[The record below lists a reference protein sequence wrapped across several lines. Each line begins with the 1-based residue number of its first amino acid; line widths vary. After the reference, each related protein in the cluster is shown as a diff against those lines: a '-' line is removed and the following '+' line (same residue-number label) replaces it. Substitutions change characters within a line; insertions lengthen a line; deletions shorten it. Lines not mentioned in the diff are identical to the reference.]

1 MGQKVEPR
9 VLRLG
14 INKGW
19 NSLWYNKK
27 NYKNVLK
34 QDVNLVEYIKA
45 RYKTAGIASVG
56 IERSIAKIK
65 IVIRTNKPGIII
77 GRGGAGL
84 EDLKKDIER
93 KFLFNEKLKAVID
106 VKEIKT
112 INESAQLLADDAAF
126 QLEKRVAFRR
136 IMKMML
142 DNVMQNRNIKGI
154 KIQMSGR
161 LGGAEMARVE
171 WLSKGNIPL
180 HTLKANVDF
189 AKSTARTTYGA
200 IGVKVWLNKDVNNVQ
215 KKDYKSYKKRR

>member
-1 MGQKVEPR
+1 MGQKVDPR

-27 NYKNVLK
+27 NYKNVLR
-34 QDVNLVEYIKA
+34 QDITLIDYIKKQ
-45 RYKTAGIASVG
+45 YKSSGIASVG

-65 IVIRTNKPGIII
+65 IVIKTNKPGIII

-84 EDLKKDIER
+84 EDLKKNIER

-106 VKEIKT
+106 VKEVKT

-136 IMKMML
+136 IMKMMI
-142 DNVMQNRNIKGI
+142 DKVMQNRSIKGI

-180 HTLKANVDF
+180 HTLKADIDF

-200 IGVKVWLNKDVNNVQ
+200 IGLKVWLNKGMVDANKDS
-215 KKDYKSYKKRR
+215 KK

>member
-1 MGQKVEPR
+1 MGQKVDPR

-27 NYKNVLK
+27 NYKTVLK
-34 QDVNLVEYIKA
+34 QDVTLVDYIKEQ
-45 RYKTAGIASVG
+45 YKSAGIASVG

-65 IVIRTNKPGIII
+65 IIIKTNKPGIII

-84 EDLKKDIER
+84 EDLKKNIER

-106 VKEIKT
+106 VKEVKS
-112 INESAQLLADDAAF
+112 INENAQLLADDAAF

-136 IMKMML
+136 IMKMMI
-142 DNVMQNRNIKGI
+142 DKVMQNRSIKGI

-180 HTLKANVDF
+180 HTLKADIDF

-200 IGVKVWLNKDVNNVQ
+200 IGLKVWLNKGMIDAN
-215 KKDYKSYKKRR
+215 KDTRK

>member
-1 MGQKVEPR
+1 MGQKVDPR

-27 NYKNVLK
+27 NYKTVLK
-34 QDVNLVEYIKA
+34 QDVTLVEYIKEQ
-45 RYKTAGIASVG
+45 YKSAGIASVG

-65 IVIRTNKPGIII
+65 IIIKTNKPGIII

-84 EDLKKDIER
+84 EDLKKNIER

-106 VKEIKT
+106 VKEVKS
-112 INESAQLLADDAAF
+112 INENAQLLADDAAF

-136 IMKMML
+136 IMKMMI
-142 DNVMQNRNIKGI
+142 DKVMQNRSIKGI

-180 HTLKANVDF
+180 HTLKADIDF

-200 IGVKVWLNKDVNNVQ
+200 IGLKVWLNKGMVDAN
-215 KKDYKSYKKRR
+215 KDSRK

>member
-1 MGQKVEPR
+1 MGQKVDPR

-27 NYKNVLK
+27 NYKNILR
-34 QDVNLVEYIKA
+34 QDVTLVEYIKE
-45 RYKTAGIASVG
+45 RYKSAGIASIG

-65 IVIRTNKPGIII
+65 IIIKTNKPGIII

-112 INESAQLLADDAAF
+112 INENAQLLADDAAF

-136 IMKMML
+136 IMKMMI
-142 DNVMQNRNIKGI
+142 DKVMQNRSIKGI
-154 KIQMSGR
+154 KVQMSGR

-180 HTLKANVDF
+180 HTLKADIDF

-200 IGVKVWLNKDVNNVQ
+200 IGIKIWLNKGMSDVNKENR
-215 KKDYKSYKKRR
+215 K

>member
-1 MGQKVEPR
+1 MGQKVDPR

-34 QDVNLVEYIKA
+34 QDITLVEYIKE
-45 RYKTAGIASVG
+45 RYKSAGIASVG

-65 IVIRTNKPGIII
+65 IIIKTNKPGIII

-84 EDLKKDIER
+84 EDLKKNIER
-93 KFLFNEKLKAVID
+93 KFLFNEKLKAIID

-112 INESAQLLADDAAF
+112 INENAQLLADDAAF

-136 IMKMML
+136 IMKMMI
-142 DNVMQNRNIKGI
+142 DKVMQTRSIKGI
-154 KIQMSGR
+154 KVQMSGR

-180 HTLKANVDF
+180 HTLKADIDF

-200 IGVKVWLNKDVNNVQ
+200 IGIKIWLNKGMSDVNKENR
-215 KKDYKSYKKRR
+215 K

>member
-1 MGQKVEPR
+1 MGQKVDPR

-27 NYKNVLK
+27 NYKTVLK
-34 QDVNLVEYIKA
+34 QDVTLVDYIKEQ
-45 RYKTAGIASVG
+45 YKSAGIASVG

-65 IVIRTNKPGIII
+65 IIIKTNKPGIII

-84 EDLKKDIER
+84 EDLKKNIER

-106 VKEIKT
+106 VKEVKS
-112 INESAQLLADDAAF
+112 INENAQLLADDAAF

-136 IMKMML
+136 IMKMMI
-142 DNVMQNRNIKGI
+142 DKVMQNRSVKGI

-180 HTLKANVDF
+180 HTLKADIDF

-200 IGVKVWLNKDVNNVQ
+200 IGLKVWLNKGMIDAN
-215 KKDYKSYKKRR
+215 KDTRK

>member
-1 MGQKVEPR
+1 MGQKVDPR

-27 NYKNVLK
+27 NYKTVLK
-34 QDVNLVEYIKA
+34 QDITLVDYIKEQ
-45 RYKTAGIASVG
+45 YKSAGIASVG

-65 IVIRTNKPGIII
+65 IIIKTNKPGIII

-84 EDLKKDIER
+84 EDLKKNIER

-106 VKEIKT
+106 VKEVKS
-112 INESAQLLADDAAF
+112 INENAQLLADDAAF

-136 IMKMML
+136 IMKMMI
-142 DNVMQNRNIKGI
+142 DKVMQNRSIKGI

-180 HTLKANVDF
+180 HTLKADIDF

-200 IGVKVWLNKDVNNVQ
+200 IGLKVWLNKGMIDAS
-215 KKDYKSYKKRR
+215 KDTRK

>member
-1 MGQKVEPR
+1 MGQKVDPR

-27 NYKNVLK
+27 NYKAVLQ
-34 QDVNLVEYIKA
+34 QDITLVEYIKE
-45 RYKTAGIASVG
+45 RYKSSGIASVRV
-56 IERSIAKIK
+56 ERSIAKIK
-65 IVIRTNKPGIII
+65 IIIKTSKPGVII
-77 GRGGAGL
+77 GRGGTGL

-93 KFLFNEKLKAVID
+93 KFLFNEKLKAIID
-106 VKEIKT
+106 VKEVKS
-112 INESAQLLADDAAF
+112 INESSQLLADDAAF

-136 IMKMML
+136 IMKTMI
-142 DNVMQNRNIKGI
+142 DKVMQNRNIKGI

-180 HTLKANVDF
+180 HTLKANIDF

-200 IGVKVWLNKDVNNVQ
+200 IGIKVWLNKGMVDVN
-215 KKDYKSYKKRR
+215 K

>member
-1 MGQKVEPR
+1 MGQKVDPR

-27 NYKNVLK
+27 NYKTVLK
-34 QDVNLVEYIKA
+34 QDVTLVEYIKEQ
-45 RYKTAGIASVG
+45 YKSAGIASVG

-65 IVIRTNKPGIII
+65 IIIRTNKPGIII

-84 EDLKKDIER
+84 EDLKKKIER

-106 VKEIKT
+106 VKEVKS
-112 INESAQLLADDAAF
+112 INENAQLLADDAAF

-136 IMKMML
+136 IMKMMI
-142 DNVMQNRNIKGI
+142 DKVMQNRSIKGI

-180 HTLKANVDF
+180 HTLKADIDF

-200 IGVKVWLNKDVNNVQ
+200 IGLKVWLNKGMVDVN
-215 KKDYKSYKKRR
+215 KDTRK